1 MKFWFPWEKLGRQT
15 GVKVLRSASSDSS
28 SRARSFTAIESV
40 FIFTSRKMKIFTDDA
55 IIHIVLVNY
64 GPGHTESLLPE
75 NCLSRLIV
83 VVISEDHLNPASL
96 GTMRSSQHKL
106 GRGLKIEI
114 ES

>member
-1 MKFWFPWEKLGRQT
+1 MLPFLFTHHGGIAREALVPLGEAGQADRREGVEVGLLRQLQQ
-15 GVKVLRSASSDSS
+15 GQVV
-28 SRARSFTAIESV
+28 
-40 FIFTSRKMKIFTDDA
+40 A

-64 GPGHTESLLPE
+64 GPGHTESLLTE

-106 GRGLKIEI
+106 GRGLKIEV